1 MSILTL
7 REARAQ
13 SGLTAARVALAVGCD
28 RATLYRIEDG
38 KTLPK
43 RKTARALF
51 ELYKGVVPLVVIYDP
66 EFSGD
71 IQAA

>member
-1 MSILTL
+1 MKHYSL
-7 REARAQ
+7 RKARAD
-13 SGLTAARVALAVGCD
+13 SGLTAAKVAEAVACD

-51 ELYKGVVPLVVIYDP
+51 ELYKGAVPLVLIYDP
-66 EFSGD
+66 EYSGE
-71 IQAA
+71 IQVA